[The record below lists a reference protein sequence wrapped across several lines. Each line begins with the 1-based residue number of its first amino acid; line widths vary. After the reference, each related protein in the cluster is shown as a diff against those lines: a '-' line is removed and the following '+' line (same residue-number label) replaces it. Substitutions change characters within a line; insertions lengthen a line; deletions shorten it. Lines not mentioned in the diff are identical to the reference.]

1 MFRRLRHR
9 WRSAQLPAVHR
20 TVGGHLVLQGIACEP
35 LLQPPGRGHIQVLHY
50 GVRSADPRLQLPDG
64 VPDSEPAAAANA
76 DVPGDQHDW
85 ILTGRAADAVE
96 TVFPAT
102 PLAAP
107 VPPGSRF
114 YFGHVYWRIRAKLG
128 GCGS

>member
-1 MFRRLRHR
+1 M
-9 WRSAQLPAVHR
+9 
-20 TVGGHLVLQGIACEP
+20 
-35 LLQPPGRGHIQVLHY
+35 LHY
-50 GVRSADPRLQLPDG
+50 GVQPADPRIQLPDG

-76 DVPGDQHDW
+76 DVPGDQHDR

-96 TVFPAT
+96 TVYPAT

-114 YFGHVYWRIRAKLG
+114 YFGARCALANQGEAGRVRGLKFVFAAGAVQEGADG
-128 GCGS
+128 GPHRLWIGSLRFAGVTNPSSGSA